1 MDIIKAVY
9 DAKVEKNKENL
20 GTSRLMRRVIK
31 LSEEVGEVAEAALG
45 VTADDGENYKE
56 KTYDDLREEI
66 VDTLIVG
73 MDLVLSI
80 FPDEEDMTYEQ
91 IIENR
96 SKIFER
102 KIDKWLQKKKK
113 KK

>member
-20 GTSRLMRRVIK
+20 GSSRLMRRVVK

-45 VTADDGENYKE
+45 VTADEGENYKE
-56 KTYDDLREEI
+56 KTYDDLREEV
-66 VDTLIVG
+66 VDTVIVG
-73 MDLVLSI
+73 LDLILSI
-80 FPDEEDMTYEQ
+80 FPDEEEMDYDE

-96 SKIFER
+96 SKLFER
-102 KIDKWLQKKKK
+102 KINKWLQKKKK